1 MLQKMRDQTQ
11 SLAFKVLVGLIVFVL
26 AVFGFGAF
34 NLFVTGDPEVA
45 SVNGEGIT
53 QSELATATERERRR
67 MASRMGEDFDPSMI
81 DPVRLQGAVL
91 EQLIARKLLAQAADD
106 FGVAVSRERVDQVV
120 VSNPAFQ
127 AAGEFQGDMYRQAVQ
142 AMGYSPQGFLDD
154 TAELMA
160 LEQLQTTIA
169 DTAFLTRRELNLH
182 AALLGQRRDV
192 AYLPFDVDRF
202 RTQVEVSDED
212 VRLRYEENQRQYTTD
227 ERVDVAYVSLSL
239 DDLVDDPSI
248 EVREEDVRSAYESD
262 RAAAPAEQE
271 RRSRHILLETGDD
284 RSAEEARAQ
293 LEAIR
298 ERVEAGES
306 FADIA
311 AEVSE
316 DTGSAAQGGDLGFA
330 GRDIFDP
337 AFEEALFALEQPGD
351 VSQPVETEFGYHLIQ
366 LEEIRDN
373 EYPDFA
379 SVREGIEQRLRREQ
393 AELVYAERLRE
404 LDNLA
409 FEHPNGLDAIVEQLG
424 LERQTVEGV
433 TRTEGAAPFDD
444 AALRDRLFSED
455 VLQKGFNSAAVETGA
470 TAAVVMRVAE
480 RHPPEQIPFE
490 EVAGEIR
497 NAMEAER
504 AGELAREA
512 HAQALARLQ
521 AGESVSQVAADLE
534 ANWQRFDAVR
544 RNATE
549 VPRAVLEAAFA
560 LPRPG
565 SDGKSVG
572 EATLPRGG
580 VAVVTVTRVDDG
592 SVQALTDSELAG
604 MRQFLGNRV
613 SQQEF
618 AALFETLRQEAS
630 VARRD
635 G

>member
-53 QSELATATERERRR
+53 QNELATATERERRR
-67 MASRMGEDFDPSMI
+67 LASRMGEEFDPSMI

-91 EQLIARKLLAQAADD
+91 EQLIARELLAQAADEL
-106 FGVAVSRERVDQVV
+106 GVAVSRERVDQVV

-127 AAGEFQGDMYRQAVQ
+127 AGGEFQGDMYRQAVQ
-142 AMGYSPQGFLDD
+142 AMGYTPQGFLDD

-160 LEQLQTTIA
+160 LEQLQTTVA
-169 DTAFLTRRELNLH
+169 DSAFLTQRELNLH

-202 RTQVEVSDED
+202 RSQVSVTDEE
-212 VRLRYEENQRQYTTD
+212 VRLRYEENQRQYVTD
-227 ERVDVAYVSLSL
+227 ERVDAAYVTLSL

-248 EVREEDVRSAYESD
+248 DVSEAEVRSAYETD
-262 RAAAPAEQE
+262 RAAAPPEQE
-271 RRSRHILLETGDD
+271 RRSRHILLETGEA
-284 RSAEEARAQ
+284 RSAEEAQAQ

-298 ERVEAGES
+298 DRIESGES

-316 DTGSAAQGGDLGFA
+316 DPGSATQGGDLGFA
-330 GRDIFDP
+330 GRGIFDP
-337 AFEEALFALEQPGD
+337 AFEEALFALEAPGD
-351 VSQPVETEFGYHLIQ
+351 VSEPVQTEFGYHLIQ
-366 LEEIRDN
+366 LEEVRDN
-373 EYPDFA
+373 AYPDFA
-379 SVREGIEQRLRREQ
+379 SVRQNIEQRLRREQ

-409 FEHPNGLDAIVEQLG
+409 FEHPNDLQAIVEQLG
-424 LERQTVEGV
+424 LERQTVDAV
-433 TRTEGAAPFDD
+433 TRTEGPAPFDD
-444 AALRDRLFSED
+444 PALRDRLFSED
-455 VLQKGFNSAAVETGA
+455 VLQKGFNSAAVEVGA
-470 TAAVVMRVAE
+470 SEAVVMRVAE
-480 RHPPEQIPFE
+480 RHEPEPIPFD

-512 HAQALARLQ
+512 HAQALTRLQ
-521 AGESVSQVAADLE
+521 AGESVSAVANDFE

-549 VPRAVLEAAFA
+549 VPRAVLETAFA

-572 EATLPRGG
+572 EASLPRGG
-580 VAVVTVTRVDDG
+580 VAVVTVTRVEDG
-592 SVQALTDSELAG
+592 DVQALTDSELAG

-613 SQQEF
+613 SRQEF
-618 AALFETLRQEAS
+618 AALFETLRQQAS
-630 VARRD
+630 IARRD